1 MSPRPG
7 GSAGCP
13 EDSLCKLC
21 NTRLKFGKA
30 FMDSLVKLLFRS
42 RKLSPFGELCPLR
55 FHLEKVSWTG
65 TLRPLVVSAFR
76 MLGSVGLKVTDQC
89 CERRARVLGEK
100 APGPC
105 RGLTL
110 EFLPIA
116 LCVRPGQTVQG
127 NPLPSSGAAWPR
139 EGGWDPGL
147 SRLLCPG
154 RCFGRPGTWRR
165 PVGSGPRGFP

>member
-7 GSAGCP
+7 GSPGCP

-21 NTRLKFGKA
+21 NPRLKFGKA
-30 FMDSLVKLLFRS
+30 LMDSLVKLLFRS

-89 CERRARVLGEK
+89 CEHRARVLGEK
-100 APGPC
+100 APGSC

-127 NPLPSSGAAWPR
+127 APRLPVALPGLGKEAGTPASPGFYVR
-139 EGGWDPGL
+139 EGALGA
-147 SRLLCPG
+147 RG
-154 RCFGRPGTWRR
+154 RGG
-165 PVGSGPRGFP
+165 GQ